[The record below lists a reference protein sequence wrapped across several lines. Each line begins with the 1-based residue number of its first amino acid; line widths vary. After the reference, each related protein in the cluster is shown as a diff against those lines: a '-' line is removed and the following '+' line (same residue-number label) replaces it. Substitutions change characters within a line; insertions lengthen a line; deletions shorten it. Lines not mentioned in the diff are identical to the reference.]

1 MSSRWADTAED
12 AEEDA
17 RQKAEKE
24 EKKKRVKAEKQR
36 KAEESQRAAA
46 AATQTNGDAGN
57 EEDTERPAKRR
68 RVSPDDTRE
77 DPVPIEPDRQL
88 LRFQPPSWQPCRSIA
103 RFDLLNHIEEGSYG
117 FVSRAR
123 EVATG
128 EVVAVK
134 KLKLDSTRDAG
145 FPVTALREIQCLYAA
160 KSHRHVVDLREVVCG
175 EHENPSD
182 TYLVMEFLEHDLK
195 TLQEEMEEPF
205 LPSEIKTLLLQ
216 LSSAVAFLHDHW
228 ILHRDLKTSNIL
240 LNNRGEIKLADFGM
254 ARFVGDPAPANLTQ
268 LVVTLWYR
276 APELLLGAKDYNSS
290 IDIWSLGCIFG
301 ELLTKQP
308 LFQGKNEVEQLS
320 KVSHSSSPETH
331 ASTGLERYRYVYPSI
346 DDDTHIFSLCG
357 LPTEDTWPA
366 FKRLPNA
373 RSLRLPPA
381 SKASQGSIIR
391 SKFSTL
397 TNAGVGLLN
406 DLLSLNPE
414 ARPTAKGMLEH
425 AYFRED
431 PRPKPT
437 AMFPTFPSKA
447 GQEKRRRHA
456 SPNAPARGAAP
467 GLQGEVDFS
476 SIFKGREEEEKGGG
490 FALRLV

>member
-1 MSSRWADTAED
+1 MSSRWADAAED

-17 RQKAEKE
+17 RRKAEKE
-24 EKKKRVKAEKQR
+24 GKRRLKAEKQR
-36 KAEESQRAAA
+36 KAEEAQRAAA
-46 AATQTNGDAGN
+46 AEPQLNGHARSG
-57 EEDTERPAKRR
+57 EDTDRPAKRR
-68 RVSPDDTRE
+68 RLSQDEAQDE
-77 DPVPIEPDRQL
+77 PIADEPERQL
-88 LRFQPPSWQPCRSIA
+88 LRFQPPPWQPCRSIS

-134 KLKLDSTRDAG
+134 KLKLDPARDAG

-160 KSHRHVVDLREVVCG
+160 KSHRHIVDLREVVCG
-175 EHENPSD
+175 EGESPGD

-216 LSSAVAFLHDHW
+216 LGSAVAFLHDHW

-254 ARFVGDPAPANLTQ
+254 ARFVGDPPPANLTQ

-276 APELLLGAKDYNSS
+276 APELLLGTKEYDGS
-290 IDIWSLGCIFG
+290 IDVWSIGCIFG

-308 LFQGKNEVEQLS
+308 LLQGKNEVEQLS
-320 KVSHSSSPETH
+320 K
-331 ASTGLERYRYVYPSI
+331 
-346 DDDTHIFSLCG
+346 IFELCG
-357 LPTEDTWPA
+357 IPTEDSWPG
-366 FKRLPNA
+366 FKRLRNA

-381 SKASQGSIIR
+381 SNASQGSIIR

-397 TNAGVGLLN
+397 TNAGAGLLN
-406 DLLSLNPE
+406 SLLSLNPTG
-414 ARPTAKGMLEH
+414 RPTAQGILDH